1 MGCIPDAPIPHA
13 RRVFHWQNNG
23 KSRKVSA
30 DGLLKDY
37 DMPPQPPTLTWRL
50 LRVWRR
56 DWLVNKRSWQIGFL
70 TPLLEPLLYVAS
82 FGIGFRLLIPTV
94 SYQGQVMP
102 YLDFMAPAIIA
113 TNIMYTAFFENAF
126 SSFVR
131 MYYQKTYD
139 AIMAT
144 PLSIEEIVA
153 GEIVWGATKSLMAA
167 GVMMVALSCFGLIH
181 YPSGLGILPV
191 AFLGGLGFGATA
203 MIFTGIVKHID
214 MFNLPIFLIIT
225 PMYLFSGTFF
235 PLDNLPAWGQ
245 KVAWCL
251 PLTHLVALTR
261 GLALGSLSALQALA
275 SVAYLILFA
284 ALVFPIALIAMRRR
298 LIK

>member
-1 MGCIPDAPIPHA
+1 MTHKNA
-13 RRVFHWQNNG
+13 V
-23 KSRKVSA
+23 
-30 DGLLKDY
+30 
-37 DMPPQPPTLTWRL
+37 LTWRL
-50 LRVWRR
+50 MRVWRR
-56 DWLVNKRSWQIGFL
+56 DWLVNKRSWHINFL
-70 TPLLEPLLYVAS
+70 VPLLEPLLYVAS
-82 FGIGFRLLIPTV
+82 FGIGFRLLIPEIV
-94 SYQGQVMP
+94 YQGQVMP
-102 YLDFMAPAIIA
+102 YLNFMAPAIIA

-144 PLSIEEIVA
+144 PLSVEEVVA

-167 GVMMVALSCFGLIH
+167 AVMMAALSLFGLIH
-181 YPSGLGILPV
+181 YPGGLGILPV

-203 MIFTGIVKHID
+203 MVCTGVVKHID
-214 MFNLPIFLIIT
+214 MFNLPIFLLIT

-235 PLDNLPAWGQ
+235 PLDNLPGWAQ
-245 KVAWCL
+245 TVAWCL

-261 GLALGSLSALQALA
+261 GLAFGTLPTLQAFI
-275 SVAYLILFA
+275 SIAYLVIFA
-284 ALVFPIALIAMRRR
+284 VLVFPIALIVMRRR

>member
-1 MGCIPDAPIPHA
+1 M
-13 RRVFHWQNNG
+13 
-23 KSRKVSA
+23 
-30 DGLLKDY
+30 
-37 DMPPQPPTLTWRL
+37 
-50 LRVWRR
+50 RVWRR
-56 DWLVNKRSWQIGFL
+56 DWLVNKRSWKISFL
-70 TPLLEPLLYVAS
+70 VPLLEPLLYVAS
-82 FGIGFRLLIPTV
+82 FGIGFRLLIPEV

-102 YLDFMAPAIIA
+102 YLNFMAPAILA

-144 PLSIEEIVA
+144 PLSIEEVVA

-167 GVMMVALSCFGLIH
+167 AVMMGALSLFGLIQ
-181 YPSGLGILPV
+181 YPSGLAILPV

-203 MIFTGIVKHID
+203 MIFTGVVKHID
-214 MFNLPIFLIIT
+214 MFNLPIFLVIT

-235 PLDNLPAWGQ
+235 PLENLPVWGQ

-251 PLTHLVALTR
+251 PLTHLVTLTR
-261 GLALGSLSALQALA
+261 GLSLGTLPIRETLMSF
-275 SVAYLILFA
+275 AYLCLFV
-284 ALVFPIALIAMRRR
+284 ALVFPLALKGMRRR